1 MELNSQNL
9 HPTSSDLPQVPPAD
23 WTTTRRK
30 ILSWLNQNSSSL
42 ANLYEGAVCLTFGIP
57 IPGRLRFIS
66 HAVREIRNRLPDS
79 IPKISERLEYK
90 DEVENLADIWESNG
104 FGLDEIFL
112 ESEEITINFQVFSKI
127 QQLIKKHKAVR
138 YNNKKRTFL
147 FFELCISENKLD
159 LNILEPIVNHYWEI
173 TEWFMEQTHETHDSG
188 KPKLDPDDLKIR
200 HQFELFESFLA
211 TFAQNFYTTVDKLDE
226 ILQED
231 NPQQIEKV
239 IGFLIHPQHFSY
251 FFNRLQNPEWIKPLK
266 DKGFFKNPPQI
277 IEDVSEGTISFPMWP
292 QSRYLARMARYKPKE
307 VLEIARQIESNN
319 PRVHEDFADAALEMA
334 LEEAV
339 QLVPKVKT
347 WIKSLY
353 SSSLL
358 PEKIA
363 ALIVH
368 LAQGGKIKKALEL
381 AKTLLAVMPYSSLN
395 NGDNNDNNVY
405 LSSPKPRIRFNNS
418 HYRRILKTLVPEL
431 VKITGEEALIMLI
444 ILLNDAMK
452 FSGHNAETEEKQ
464 NNSPILEDYSR
475 IWRYAIEDHPRN
487 HHPYDVTEILV
498 EAVRDTAK
506 QILEQD
512 RTKIRNI
519 VQKLEER
526 RWRIFHRI
534 ALYLIREY
542 QDVDHNLLIEK
553 LVDSQRFR
561 DTSSYEDYEYAHLL
575 RDNFT
580 QLSVDKQAQILSWIE
595 NPELDL
601 NWQEDQERKAEWVK
615 YWQWHKLTIIKDSLS
630 IYWRERYDDLVNK
643 FGKELELSDI
653 VSGGVGEVRGVG
665 VESPKTDSELESMSI
680 EELVAFLRTWEP
692 NSTDPFEEPSRSGLG
707 SALERLAEKSPER
720 YAQGAAQFQDIHPI
734 YISNLLRGLYQAL
747 NNQSRQQ
754 QEIREFDW
762 ISVLSL
768 CNWLAEKSE
777 EFKKSQTIY
786 NDPSSNWLEP
796 CRTVVNLLGVGLNVD
811 TIAIQFNFRNQVWN
825 ILRLL
830 TQHPD
835 PTPQR
840 EMEYHSS
847 NNNYSDLAINTVRG
861 KAMHT
866 VVRYALWIRR
876 HIEQIPES
884 AEQLQRGFDEMPE
897 VRQALDEHLNP
908 DIEPSLAIRS
918 VYGQWFPWL
927 ALLDPLWA
935 NQSIGK
941 IFSQDETFSN
951 LRRAAWESYI
961 NFSGVYDNTF
971 DLLHEEYRYAVE
983 QIDPTL
989 IEQEKLTD
997 TDKGLANHL
1006 MTFYW
1011 RGKMNLD
1018 EPGALLARFLE
1029 LASDA
1034 LRGYALE
1041 FVGRSLKKTKDEIA
1055 PQILNSLE
1063 LLWEKRLE
1071 TARNSSERS
1080 SYATELAAFGWWFGS
1095 GKFDDTWAI
1104 AQIKQ
1109 ILELTGKVDPDF
1121 LLLERLAVL
1130 VDTMPE
1136 SSVECL
1142 ELMIKNDKSA
1152 WSTYGWQDETKAI
1165 LSKAIQS
1172 TSGQARKTAEN
1183 IIQDLGKRGHWEY
1196 RNLLPP
1202 YGSK

>member
-1 MELNSQNL
+1 MTSWKK
-9 HPTSSDLPQVPPAD
+9 PTP
-23 WTTTRRK
+23 
-30 ILSWLNQNSSSL
+30 
-42 ANLYEGAVCLTFGIP
+42 
-57 IPGRLRFIS
+57 
-66 HAVREIRNRLPDS
+66 
-79 IPKISERLEYK
+79 
-90 DEVENLADIWESNG
+90 
-104 FGLDEIFL
+104 
-112 ESEEITINFQVFSKI
+112 
-127 QQLIKKHKAVR
+127 QQLDKA
-138 YNNKKRTFL
+138 
-147 FFELCISENKLD
+147 
-159 LNILEPIVNHYWEI
+159 IV
-173 TEWFMEQTHETHDSG
+173 
-188 KPKLDPDDLKIR
+188 K
-200 HQFELFESFLA
+200 
-211 TFAQNFYTTVDKLDE
+211 
-226 ILQED
+226 
-231 NPQQIEKV
+231 
-239 IGFLIHPQHFSY
+239 LIHPQQRIY
-251 FFNRLQNPEWIKPLK
+251 FFNRLENPEWIKPLK
-266 DKGFFKNPPQI
+266 DRGFFNNPPQI
-277 IEDVSEGTISFPMWP
+277 VEDVSQGTVSFPMWS
-292 QSRYLARMARYKPKE
+292 QSRYLVRMAKHKPKE

-319 PRVHEDFADAALEMA
+319 PRVHEDFVDAALEMA
-334 LEEAV
+334 SQEAV

-347 WIKSLY
+347 WIESLY

-358 PEKIA
+358 PEKVA
-363 ALIVH
+363 AFIVH
-368 LAQGGKIKKALEL
+368 LAQGGQIKKALEL
-381 AKTLLAVMPYSSLN
+381 ARTLLAVMPDSSLN
-395 NGDNNDNNVY
+395 NGDDNDNNVY
-405 LSSPKPRIRFNNS
+405 LPLPKPRIRFSNS

-431 VKITGEEALIMLI
+431 VKIVGEKALIMLI
-444 ILLNDAMK
+444 FLLNDAIK
-452 FSGHNAETEEKQ
+452 FSRRNAETEEKQ

-487 HHPYDVTEILV
+487 HHPYDVTEILI

-519 VQKLEER
+519 VQKLEEQ

-542 QDVDHNLLIEK
+542 QDVDRNLLIEK
-553 LVDSQRFR
+553 LVESQRFR

-575 RDNFT
+575 KDNFA
-580 QLSVDKQAQILSWIE
+580 QLSVEKQSQILSCIE

-601 NWQEDQERKAEWVK
+601 NWQEDQDKKAEWVK

-630 IYWRERYDDLVNK
+630 TYWRERYKDLVNK

-653 VSGGVGEVRGVG
+653 VSGGVGEVRVLGLQ
-665 VESPKTDSELESMSI
+665 SPKTDSELESMSI

-707 SALERLAEKSPER
+707 SALARLVEKSPER
-720 YAQGAAQFQDIHPI
+720 YAQGAAKFQGLHAR
-734 YISNLLRGLYQAL
+734 YISNLLRGLRQAL
-747 NNQSRQQ
+747 NNQSKQQ

-777 EFKKSQTIY
+777 ELKKSQTIY
-786 NDPSSNWLEP
+786 NEPSSNWLEP
-796 CRTVVNLLGVGLNVD
+796 CRTVLDLLGVGLNLD
-811 TIAIQFNFRNQVWN
+811 TIAIQFNFRDRVWN

-830 TQHPD
+830 TQHLD
-835 PTPQR
+835 PTLER
-840 EMEYHSS
+840 EMEYSS
-847 NNNYSDLAINTVRG
+847 NNNYSELAINTVRG
-861 KAMHT
+861 EAMHT

-876 HIEQIPES
+876 HFEQIPES
-884 AEQLQRGFDEMPE
+884 EERLQRGFDEMPE
-897 VRQALDEHLNP
+897 VRQVLDEHLNP

-941 IFSQDETFSN
+941 IFPQDETFSN

-961 NFSGVYDNTF
+961 NFSGIYNNVF

-983 QIDPTL
+983 QIDPTS
-989 IEQEKLTD
+989 IERQKLTH
-997 TDKGLANHL
+997 TDESLAQHL

-1011 RGKMNLD
+1011 RGKLNLD
-1018 EPGALLARFLE
+1018 EPGALAKFFE
-1029 LASDA
+1029 LASDT

-1041 FVGRSLKKTKDEIA
+1041 FVGRSLNRTENEID
-1055 PQILNSLE
+1055 PEILNSLQ

-1071 TARNSSERS
+1071 TARNSTERS

-1095 GKFDDTWAI
+1095 GKFDEVWAI

-1130 VDTMPE
+1130 VDPMPE

-1142 ELMIKNDKSA
+1142 ELLIKNDKSG
-1152 WSTYGWQDETKAI
+1152 WSIYGWQNETKAI

-1172 TSGQARKTAEN
+1172 TSGQAIKTAEN

-1202 YGSK
+1202 SGSK